1 MTELK
6 IPFEHKMSAHCE
18 TGTLSSQLAFHGL
31 ELSESMVF
39 GIGSGIFF
47 GYFNNSRFT
56 FPTFIVRNKPGQIR
70 KNLTKQLGIKFS
82 TETFKNSVQAENRL
96 DQLLEKGI
104 PPATQVDFFF
114 MDYLPQYLRVHIN
127 VHFINVVGKTN
138 GNYLISDCYH
148 PKVVELAASSLGK
161 GRFAGGSMA
170 PQGFLFY
177 PSFIPK
183 EFDYEKAVR
192 NGIKKACFNM
202 LKIPIPFL
210 GIKGMR
216 KFSKHITEWPKLAID
231 SEDLSH
237 QISKINVLLEDQGT
251 GGAGFRFMYA
261 TFLKQAAEI
270 LNNSNLTDF
279 SKQMM
284 ENGDRWRE
292 ISLQAARMGRNRDMG
307 VERLRALGDLIN
319 QRADTEEAFFKSLS
333 KAIK

>member
-1 MTELK
+1 MDK
-6 IPFEHKMSAHCE
+6 VIPFEHKMSAHCE
-18 TGTLSSQLAFHGL
+18 TGTLSSQLAFRGL
-31 ELSESMVF
+31 DLSESMVF

-47 GYFNNSRFT
+47 GYFNNSRFA

-70 KNLTKQLGIKFS
+70 KNLTKRLGIEFH
-82 TETFKNSVQAENRL
+82 TETFKTPEQAKNKL
-96 DQLLEKGI
+96 DLLLEQGI

-138 GNYLISDCYH
+138 GNYLISDCYY
-148 PKVVELAASSLGK
+148 PKVVELAGESLEK

-177 PSFIPK
+177 PTFIPK
-183 EFDYEKAVR
+183 EFDYEKAIR
-192 NGIKKACFNM
+192 KGIKKACFNM

-237 QISKINVLLEDQGT
+237 QVSKINILLEDQGT

-261 TFLKQAAEI
+261 TFLKQAADI
-270 LNNSNLTDF
+270 LNMPSLNDF

-284 ENGDRWRE
+284 DNGDKWRE
-292 ISLQAARMGRNRDMG
+292 ISLQAARMGRNRDLG
-307 VERLRALGDLIN
+307 VERLKELGDLIY
-319 QRADTEEAFFKSLS
+319 QRAIVEEAFFKNLA
-333 KAIK
+333 KTIK